1 MGALGPPPNTL
12 FCRKRRPRRVLLRFT
27 ASCGFAARYSSD
39 RGCGPVAIGEQPS
52 GYLPF
57 KEDPLPA
64 DGLVFSPSYIFP
76 VEVLE
81 RGIMSRPRYLF
92 QTVIVDGYDGR
103 TLLIDERN
111 VAPCFADFPP
121 DGVPVE
127 RLPLKISAA
136 AASFI
141 AEAGALPPDCR
152 SWRKAFKNRNIM
164 LREESASLV
173 WRVYAIKGE
182 RAVDTF
188 TGSEFRSSGLLGML
202 LG

>member
-1 MGALGPPPNTL
+1 
-12 FCRKRRPRRVLLRFT
+12 
-27 ASCGFAARYSSD
+27 
-39 RGCGPVAIGEQPS
+39 VAIGEQPS